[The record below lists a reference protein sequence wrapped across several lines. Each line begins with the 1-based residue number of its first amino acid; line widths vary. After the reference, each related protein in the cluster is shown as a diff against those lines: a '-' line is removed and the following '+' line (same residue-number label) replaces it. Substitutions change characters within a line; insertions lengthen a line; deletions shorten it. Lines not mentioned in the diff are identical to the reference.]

1 MYGKIDLGT
10 ARGERMLKFYNYCLV
25 GLLLLV
31 QSLAVFSEETI
42 VMNGT
47 ESGYPPYII
56 KNENA
61 TETGIMIDVLRHIA
75 NKHDY
80 KIVTKSIP
88 KKRISQHIKLGTI
101 DANATAKK
109 WVVDPQNYAFTD
121 VIIDMRDVLFS
132 LKESSANYQVAKD
145 LIGKKLSTHLGY
157 RYPSLND
164 QIKNQQTARVDE
176 YSELLML
183 KSVLSKR
190 TDVAIA
196 NEVVGNWIINKHPKL
211 QNKFEVSAKSFGSVG
226 YRIMFQKKWQGFVNE
241 FNKEL
246 AVMKQN
252 GELESIV
259 QKYQ

>member
-1 MYGKIDLGT
+1 MF
-10 ARGERMLKFYNYCLV
+10 KFCNYCLV
-25 GLLLLV
+25 GVLLLV
-31 QSLAVFSEETI
+31 QPLAVFSEETI
-42 VMNGT
+42 IMNGT

-61 TETGIMIDVLRHIA
+61 AETGIMIDVLRHIA

-80 KIVTKSIP
+80 KIVIKSIP

-109 WVVDPQNYAFTD
+109 WVADPHNYIFTD

-132 LKESSANYQVAKD
+132 LKESSSDFQVAKD
-145 LIGKKLSTHLGY
+145 LIGKRISTHLGY
-157 RYPSLND
+157 RYPLLNE
-164 QIKNQQTARVDE
+164 QIKSQHIVRVDE

-183 KSVLSKR
+183 KSVISKR
-190 TDVAIA
+190 TDAAIA

-226 YRIMFQKKWQGFVNE
+226 YRIMFQKKWLGFVNE

-246 AVMKQN
+246 AVMKKN

-259 QKYQ
+259 QRYQ